1 MKKEGI
7 NLNNIITTTDLCK
20 EYDKTMRVKNLNLEV
35 NKGEVYGFLGPN
47 GAGKSTS
54 LKMLLGLVK
63 PTNGKIEIF
72 NKEFN
77 KKNRI
82 SILKNIGSLIES
94 PAYYDHLTGL
104 ENMRIMQKLLNA
116 PPKNID
122 KALEIVR
129 LQNAKDKKVRN
140 YSLGMK
146 QRLGIAMAIL
156 NFPKLLI
163 LDEPTNGLDPSGIHE
178 IRELIKSFPKE
189 YDMTVIISSH
199 LLNEIDMIATQVGI
213 ITEGKLVFQDKL
225 EKLHEKGEASILLK
239 SDNLNKAQNILN
251 MNGFSS
257 KIKDDYLVLGD
268 IKDNVVSRI
277 NSFLVK
283 SGVNIY
289 RIEKN
294 RKTLEEIFMEL
305 TGKESTL

>member
-1 MKKEGI
+1 M
-7 NLNNIITTTDLCK
+7 NNIITTTDLCK

-77 KKNRI
+77 EKNRI

-268 IKDNVVSRI
+268 IKDNVVSRKI
-277 NSFLVK
+277 GRASCRERV
-283 SGVNIY
+283 
-289 RIEKN
+289 
-294 RKTLEEIFMEL
+294 
-305 TGKESTL
+305 

>member
-63 PTNGKIEIF
+63 PTNGKIEMF

-77 KKNRI
+77 EKNRI

>member
-1 MKKEGI
+1 M
-7 NLNNIITTTDLCK
+7 NNIITTTDLCK

-47 GAGKSTS
+47 GAGKSTT

-63 PTNGKIEIF
+63 PTNGKIEIL

-77 KKNRI
+77 DKNRI
-82 SILKNIGSLIES
+82 SILKNIGALIES
-94 PAYYDHLTGL
+94 PSYYDHLTGL

-116 PPKNID
+116 PSKNIE

-178 IRELIKSFPKE
+178 IRELIKSFPKK
-189 YDMTVIISSH
+189 YGMTVIISSH
-199 LLNEIDMIATQVGI
+199 LLSEIDMIATEVGI

-225 EKLHEKGEASILLK
+225 EKLHERGESSILIK
-239 SDNLNKAQNILN
+239 SDNLNTAKNILDI
-251 MNGFSS
+251 NGIDS
-257 KIKDDYLVLGD
+257 KIKDGYLVLGN
-268 IKDNVVSRI
+268 IKDDVVSRI
-277 NSFLVK
+277 NSFLVN

-294 RKTLEEIFMEL
+294 QKSLEEIFMEL

>member
-47 GAGKSTS
+47 GAGKSTT

-77 KKNRI
+77 DKNRI

-94 PAYYDHLTGL
+94 PSYYDHLTGL

-199 LLNEIDMIATQVGI
+199 LLNEIDMMATEVGI
-213 ITEGKLVFQDKL
+213 ITEGKLVFQHKL
-225 EKLHEKGEASILLK
+225 EKLHEKGEASILFK
-239 SDNLNKAQNILN
+239 SDNLTKAQNILN
-251 MNGFSS
+251 INGFSS
-257 KIKDDYLVLGD
+257 KIKDGYLVLGN
-268 IKDNVVSRI
+268 IKDDVVSRI
-277 NSFLVK
+277 NSFLVN

-294 RKTLEEIFMEL
+294 QKNLEEIFMEL

>member
-1 MKKEGI
+1 M
-7 NLNNIITTTDLCK
+7 NNIITTTDLCK

-54 LKMLLGLVK
+54 LKTLLGLVK

-77 KKNRI
+77 EKNRI

-116 PPKNID
+116 PLKNID

>member
-1 MKKEGI
+1 
-7 NLNNIITTTDLCK
+7 
-20 EYDKTMRVKNLNLEV
+20 
-35 NKGEVYGFLGPN
+35 
-47 GAGKSTS
+47 
-54 LKMLLGLVK
+54 MLLGLVK

-77 KKNRI
+77 EKNRI

-104 ENMRIMQKLLNA
+104 ENMRIMQKLLNS

-146 QRLGIAMAIL
+146 QRLGISMAIL

>member
-77 KKNRI
+77 EKNRI

-268 IKDNVVSRI
+268 IKNNVVSRI

>member
-1 MKKEGI
+1 M
-7 NLNNIITTTDLCK
+7 NNIITTTDLCK

-77 KKNRI
+77 EKNRI

-225 EKLHEKGEASILLK
+225 EKLHEKVEASILLK

>member
-1 MKKEGI
+1 
-7 NLNNIITTTDLCK
+7 
-20 EYDKTMRVKNLNLEV
+20 MRVKNLNLEV

-77 KKNRI
+77 EKNRI

>member
-1 MKKEGI
+1 M
-7 NLNNIITTTDLCK
+7 NNIIKTTNLCK
-20 EYDKTMRVKNLNLEV
+20 EYDKTMRVNNLNLKV

-47 GAGKSTS
+47 GAGKSTT

-63 PTNGKIEIF
+63 PTNGKIEIL

-77 KKNRI
+77 DKNRI
-82 SILKNIGSLIES
+82 SILKNIGALIES
-94 PAYYDHLTGL
+94 PSYYDHLTGL

-116 PPKNID
+116 PSKNIE

-178 IRELIKSFPKE
+178 IRELIKSFPKK
-189 YDMTVIISSH
+189 YGMTVIISSH
-199 LLNEIDMIATQVGI
+199 LLSEIDMIATEVGI

-225 EKLHEKGEASILLK
+225 EKLHERGEASILIK
-239 SDNLNKAQNILN
+239 SDNLNTAKNILDI
-251 MNGFSS
+251 NGIDSN
-257 KIKDDYLVLGD
+257 IKDGYLVLGD
-268 IKDNVVSRI
+268 LQDSVVSRI
-277 NSFLVK
+277 NSFLVN

-294 RKTLEEIFMEL
+294 QKSLEEIFMEL

>member
-1 MKKEGI
+1 MELEHQDFKCQMNEKDLFIKGI
-7 NLNNIITTTDLCK
+7 KDCVPTIFGYLSIGIACGILCK
-20 EYDKTMRVKNLNLEV
+20 SCNITFWQAIGMSTFIY
-35 NKGEVYGFLGPN
+35 
-47 GAGKSTS
+47 AGSAQFIS
-54 LKMLLGLVK
+54 AGMMFSGI
-63 PTNGKIEIF
+63 PA
-72 NKEFN
+72 
-77 KKNRI
+77 I
-82 SILKNIGSLIES
+82 SIIFTIFFVNLRHVFMS
-94 PAYYDHLTGL
+94 
-104 ENMRIMQKLLNA
+104 
-116 PPKNID
+116 
-122 KALEIVR
+122 V
-129 LQNAKDKKVRN
+129 
-140 YSLGMK
+140 
-146 QRLGIAMAIL
+146 AMAIL

>member
-1 MKKEGI
+1 M
-7 NLNNIITTTDLCK
+7 NNIITTTDLCK

-77 KKNRI
+77 EKNRI

-268 IKDNVVSRI
+268 IKNNVVSRI

>member
-77 KKNRI
+77 EKNRI

-129 LQNAKDKKVRN
+129 LQNAKDKKVSN

>member
-20 EYDKTMRVKNLNLEV
+20 EYDKAMRVSNLNIEV
-35 NKGEVYGFLGPN
+35 NKCEVYGFLGPN
-47 GAGKSTS
+47 GAGKSTT

-63 PTNGKIEIF
+63 PTNGKIEIL

-77 KKNRI
+77 DKNRI
-82 SILKNIGSLIES
+82 SILKNIGALIES
-94 PAYYDHLTGL
+94 PSYYDHLTGL

-116 PPKNID
+116 PSKNIE
-122 KALEIVR
+122 KALNIVR

-178 IRELIKSFPKE
+178 IREIIKNFPKE
-189 YDMTVIISSH
+189 YGMTVIISSH

-225 EKLHEKGEASILLK
+225 EKLHEKGESSILIK
-239 SDNLNKAQNILN
+239 SDNLIKAQNLLKI
-251 MNGFSS
+251 NGF
-257 KIKDDYLVLGD
+257 KTETKDDYLALGD
-268 IKDNVVSRI
+268 LKDSDVSRI
-277 NSFLVK
+277 NSFLVN
-283 SGVNIY
+283 SGINVY

-294 RKTLEEIFMEL
+294 QNSLEEIFMDL

>member
-1 MKKEGI
+1 M
-7 NLNNIITTTDLCK
+7 NNIITTTDLCK

-77 KKNRI
+77 EKNRI

-189 YDMTVIISSH
+189 YDMTVIISNH

>member
-77 KKNRI
+77 EKNRI

-189 YDMTVIISSH
+189 YDMTVIISNH

>member
-1 MKKEGI
+1 M
-7 NLNNIITTTDLCK
+7 NNIITTDLCK

-77 KKNRI
+77 EKNRI

>member
-1 MKKEGI
+1 M
-7 NLNNIITTTDLCK
+7 NNIITTTDLCK

-77 KKNRI
+77 EKNRI

-104 ENMRIMQKLLNA
+104 ENMRIMQKLLNS

-146 QRLGIAMAIL
+146 QRLGISMAIL

>member
-20 EYDKTMRVKNLNLEV
+20 EYDKAMRVSNLNIEV
-35 NKGEVYGFLGPN
+35 NKCEVYGFLGPN
-47 GAGKSTS
+47 GAGKSTT

-63 PTNGKIEIF
+63 PTNGKIEIL

-77 KKNRI
+77 DKNRI
-82 SILKNIGSLIES
+82 SILKNIGALIES
-94 PAYYDHLTGL
+94 PSYYDHLTGL

-116 PPKNID
+116 PSKNIE
-122 KALEIVR
+122 KALNIVR

-178 IRELIKSFPKE
+178 IRELIKNFPKE
-189 YDMTVIISSH
+189 YGMTVIISSH

-225 EKLHEKGEASILLK
+225 EKLHEKGESSILIK
-239 SDNLNKAQNILN
+239 SDNLIKAQNLLKI
-251 MNGFSS
+251 NGF
-257 KIKDDYLVLGD
+257 KTETKDDYLALGD
-268 IKDNVVSRI
+268 LKDSDVSRI
-277 NSFLVK
+277 NSFLVN
-283 SGVNIY
+283 SGINVY

-294 RKTLEEIFMEL
+294 QKSLEEIFMDL

>member
-47 GAGKSTS
+47 GAGKSNS

-77 KKNRI
+77 EKNRI

>member
-7 NLNNIITTTDLCK
+7 KLNNIITTTDLCK

-77 KKNRI
+77 EKNRI

>member
-77 KKNRI
+77 EKNRI

-104 ENMRIMQKLLNA
+104 ENMRIMQKLLNS

-146 QRLGIAMAIL
+146 QRLGISMAIL

>member
-1 MKKEGI
+1 M
-7 NLNNIITTTDLCK
+7 NNIITTTDLCK

-77 KKNRI
+77 EKNRI

>member
-77 KKNRI
+77 EKNRI

-268 IKDNVVSRI
+268 IKNNVVSRI

-294 RKTLEEIFMEL
+294 RKT
-305 TGKESTL
+305 

>member
-1 MKKEGI
+1 
-7 NLNNIITTTDLCK
+7 
-20 EYDKTMRVKNLNLEV
+20 
-35 NKGEVYGFLGPN
+35 
-47 GAGKSTS
+47 
-54 LKMLLGLVK
+54 
-63 PTNGKIEIF
+63 
-72 NKEFN
+72 
-77 KKNRI
+77 
-82 SILKNIGSLIES
+82 
-94 PAYYDHLTGL
+94 
-104 ENMRIMQKLLNA
+104 
-116 PPKNID
+116 
-122 KALEIVR
+122 
-129 LQNAKDKKVRN
+129 
-140 YSLGMK
+140 
-146 QRLGIAMAIL
+146 
-156 NFPKLLI
+156 
-163 LDEPTNGLDPSGIHE
+163 
-178 IRELIKSFPKE
+178 
-189 YDMTVIISSH
+189 
-199 LLNEIDMIATQVGI
+199 MIATQVGI

>member
-1 MKKEGI
+1 M
-7 NLNNIITTTDLCK
+7 NNIITTTDLCK

-77 KKNRI
+77 EKNRI

-104 ENMRIMQKLLNA
+104 ENMRIMQKLLNS

>member
-1 MKKEGI
+1 M
-7 NLNNIITTTDLCK
+7 NNIITTTDLCK

-77 KKNRI
+77 EKNRI

-116 PPKNID
+116 PLKNID

>member
-77 KKNRI
+77 EKNRI

-294 RKTLEEIFMEL
+294 RKTLEEMFMEL

>member
-1 MKKEGI
+1 M
-7 NLNNIITTTDLCK
+7 NNIITTTDLCK
-20 EYDKTMRVKNLNLEV
+20 EYDKAMRVSNLNIEV
-35 NKGEVYGFLGPN
+35 NKCEVYGFLGPN
-47 GAGKSTS
+47 GAGKSTT

-63 PTNGKIEIF
+63 PTNGKIEIL

-77 KKNRI
+77 DKNRI
-82 SILKNIGSLIES
+82 SILKNIGALIES
-94 PAYYDHLTGL
+94 PSYYDHLTGL

-116 PPKNID
+116 PSKNIE
-122 KALEIVR
+122 KALNIVR

-178 IRELIKSFPKE
+178 IRELIKNFPKE
-189 YDMTVIISSH
+189 YGMTVIISSH

-225 EKLHEKGEASILLK
+225 EKLHEKGESSILIK
-239 SDNLNKAQNILN
+239 SDNLIKAQNLLKI
-251 MNGFSS
+251 NGF
-257 KIKDDYLVLGD
+257 KTETKDDYLALGD
-268 IKDNVVSRI
+268 LKDSDVSRI
-277 NSFLVK
+277 NSFLVN
-283 SGVNIY
+283 SGINVY

-294 RKTLEEIFMEL
+294 QKSLEEIFMDL

>member
-77 KKNRI
+77 EKNRI

-116 PPKNID
+116 PLKNID

>member
-77 KKNRI
+77 EKNRI

-104 ENMRIMQKLLNA
+104 ENMRIMQKLLNS

-178 IRELIKSFPKE
+178 IRELIKSFHKE

-239 SDNLNKAQNILN
+239 SDNLNKAH
-251 MNGFSS
+251 GFSS

>member
-77 KKNRI
+77 EKNRI

-104 ENMRIMQKLLNA
+104 ENMRIMQKLLNS